1 MKMSSRGVVFALVSR
16 RATVEFGANSRKGVS
31 RQSIVELANQI
42 AKVDAAT
49 VQKAL
54 EWLSTEGYITLN
66 TKTIIIRNAGW
77 ELADRY
83 VRALKKWYNKSK
95 PNPNAA

>member
-1 MKMSSRGVVFALVSR
+1 MKMSIRGVVFGLVSR
-16 RATVEFGANSRKGVS
+16 RAIVEFGANSRKGIS
-31 RQSIVELANQI
+31 RQSIVELASQV
-42 AKVDAAT
+42 AKIDPDTA
-49 VQKAL
+49 QQAL

-83 VRALKKWYNKSK
+83 VHALKKWYNKRK